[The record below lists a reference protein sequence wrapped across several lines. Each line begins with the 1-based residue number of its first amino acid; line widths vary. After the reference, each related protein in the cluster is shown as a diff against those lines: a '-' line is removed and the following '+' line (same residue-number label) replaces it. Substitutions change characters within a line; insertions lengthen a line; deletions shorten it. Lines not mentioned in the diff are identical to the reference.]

1 MRVASHCVLSLLCCT
16 GLAAP
21 APAQAGLGQPWDSV
35 ARILQAPGIFAGGY
49 YRYNLPRRDLTVR
62 VGDVT
67 VAPALA
73 LGAWAGFSGEP
84 RDATMMGDLVLTRAE
99 LGPVLAELARQRIEV
114 TAIHNH
120 LVGEEPQI
128 TYVHFHGA
136 GGALDL
142 AVRLNRAVALTA
154 TPRPV
159 VAAPPQP
166 LAIDT
171 TAVFGTL
178 GRSGRPQGNVAQLAF
193 ILVPGTVT
201 MHGRTVTPALGYGS
215 PINVQM
221 VNPSRAVATG
231 DFAVTGANVGG
242 ILDALANHRIVATA
256 VHSHLIGESPQ
267 LYYIHFWADGPLPD
281 VLAGLKAAL
290 DAVTNVSP

>member
-1 MRVASHCVLSLLCCT
+1 MRVASRCALILLCCT
-16 GLAAP
+16 SLAAP

-49 YRYNLPRRDLTVR
+49 YRYNLPRRDLAVH

-73 LGAWAGFSGEP
+73 LGAWAGFSGDP
-84 RDATMMGDLVLTRAE
+84 SDATMMGDLVLTSAE
-99 LGPVLAELARQRIEV
+99 LRPVLTELARQRIEV

-128 TYVHFHGA
+128 TYVHFHGE

-178 GRSGRPQGNVAQLAF
+178 GRSGRAQGNVAQLAF
-193 ILVPGTVT
+193 ILVSGTVT
-201 MHGRTVTPALGYGS
+201 MHGRPVTPALGYGS

-231 DFAVTGANVGG
+231 DFAVRGVNVDG
-242 ILDALANHRIVATA
+242 ILGALASHGILATA

-267 LYYIHFWADGPLPD
+267 LYYIHFWADGPLQE
-281 VLAGLKAAL
+281 VLAGLKAVVA
-290 DAVTNVSP
+290 AVR

>member
-1 MRVASHCVLSLLCCT
+1 MRFMLRFVLSLILYAAV
-16 GLAAP
+16 AAP
-21 APAQAGLGQPWDSV
+21 APAQAPLGQPWDSV
-35 ARILQAPGIFAGGY
+35 ARILQAPGVFAGGY

-73 LGAWAGFSGEP
+73 LGAWAGFSG
-84 RDATMMGDLVLTRAE
+84 DSSAATMMGDLVLTSAE
-99 LGPVLAELARQRIEV
+99 LRPVLAELARQRIEV

-128 TYVHFHGA
+128 TYVHFHDE

-142 AVRLNRAVALTA
+142 AVRLNRAVALTG

-159 VAAPPQP
+159 LAAPPQP

-178 GRSGRPQGNVAQLAF
+178 GRSGRAQGSVAQLSF

-201 MHGRTVTPALGYGS
+201 MRGRTVTPALGYGS

-221 VNPSRAVATG
+221 VSQSRAVATG
-231 DFAVTGANVGG
+231 DFAVGAASVYG
-242 ILDALANHRIVATA
+242 ILDALASHGIVATA

-267 LYYIHFWADGPLPD
+267 LYYIHFWADGPLPE

-290 DAVTNVSP
+290 DAVRDVSP

>member
-1 MRVASHCVLSLLCCT
+1 MWLSLRFVFEVLVLGC
-16 GLAAP
+16 LAAP
-21 APAQAGLGQPWDSV
+21 LAAQAGLGQPWDSV
-35 ARILQAPGIFAGGY
+35 GRILETPGVSAGSY
-49 YRYNLPRRDLTVR
+49 YRYNLPRRDITLR

-73 LGAWAGFSGEP
+73 LGAWTGVSGDP
-84 RDATMMGDLVLTRAE
+84 KDATMMGDLVVTSRE
-99 LGPVLAELARQRIEV
+99 LGPVLAELARQRINV
-114 TAIHNH
+114 TAVHNH

-128 TYVHFHGA
+128 TYVHFHRQGD
-136 GGALDL
+136 ALHL
-142 AVRLNRAVALTA
+142 ATRLNGVIALTA

-159 VAAPPQP
+159 AATLPKP

-171 TAVFGTL
+171 SAVFGTL
-178 GRSGRPQGNVAQLAF
+178 GRSGKAQGEIAQLSF

-201 MHGRTVTPALGYGS
+201 MDGRTVTPALGYGS

-231 DFAVTGANVGG
+231 DFAVTGVNVDAM
-242 ILDALANHRIVATA
+242 LDALASHGIVATA

-267 LYYIHFWADGPLPD
+267 LYYTTSGQTGRCPMSSAASRLP
-281 VLAGLKAAL
+281 
-290 DAVTNVSP
+290 